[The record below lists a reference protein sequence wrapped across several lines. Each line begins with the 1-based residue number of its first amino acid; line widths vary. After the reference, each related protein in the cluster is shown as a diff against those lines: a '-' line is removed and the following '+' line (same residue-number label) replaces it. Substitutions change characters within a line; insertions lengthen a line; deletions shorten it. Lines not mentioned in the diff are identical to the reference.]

1 MHEHDGVVVAT
12 HADEALSLLAMP
24 TNEEKSILGAFS
36 YQMNRAVVHSDS
48 SLMPR
53 HKSVWSAWNVL
64 STNNQ
69 EAPVSVT
76 YWMNKL
82 QNLNSSK
89 NFFVS
94 LNPISEPRIGATERI
109 LKYDHPIFDVSAVSA
124 QTKLQMLQGIG
135 NIWFCG
141 SYFGYGFHEDALRSG
156 LEIAE
161 LLGVKRPWNPEYK
174 TRKSNR
180 ISKTETLV
188 LEISNG

>member
-1 MHEHDGVVVAT
+1 M
-12 HADEALSLLAMP
+12 
-24 TNEEKSILGAFS
+24 
-36 YQMNRAVVHSDS
+36 HSDS

-94 LNPISEPRIGATERI
+94 LNPISEPRIGATERV

-141 SYFGYGFHEDALRSG
+141 SYYGYGFHEDALRSG

-161 LLGVKRPWNPEYK
+161 LLGGKRPWNPEYK
-174 TRKSNR
+174 TSKSNR
-180 ISKTETLV
+180 ISQTDTLV